1 MKSCGDA
8 RVSRRC
14 VCDDGFE
21 RKRVAPRDGVAERA
35 VADRER
41 VRVDDLVRP
50 VIDLL
55 PVLVERAEQ
64 AAFGE
69 EVEVQL
75 RVLPFARGGGDASP
89 AASKARTRSSQ

>member
-1 MKSCGDA
+1 MLSPIC
-8 RVSRRC
+8 
-14 VCDDGFE
+14 
-21 RKRVAPRDGVAERA
+21 
-35 VADRER
+35 ER

-69 EVEVQL
+69 EVES
-75 RVLPFARGGGDASP
+75 AAEGASL
-89 AASKARTRSSQ
+89 RTRGRLTREPGGVEKLARVSSQ